1 MTTEFY
7 SDEQAAFLFVDN
19 NNYRI
24 INFITSIGM
33 AFIFFSLVTLEGKMF

>member
-19 NNYRI
+19 NNYLV
-24 INFITSIGM
+24 INFISIRM